1 MKSAA
6 KGSADKLRPR
16 RDATI
21 NLRLSENAK
30 TLIDSAAAAVG
41 KTRTEFM
48 IDSASKHAMDVLLD
62 RRLFGLDDEQWAAF
76 NAALDSPPLPNERL
90 KKLMARTP
98 PWETS
103 PR

>member
-1 MKSAA
+1 MDNAA
-6 KGSADKLRPR
+6 TKRASRTQAR

-30 TLIDSAAAAVG
+30 TLIDSAAAAIG
-41 KTRTEFM
+41 KTRTEFVL
-48 IDSASKHAMDVLLD
+48 DSASKHAMDVLLD
-62 RRLFGLDDEQWAAF
+62 RRLFELEDEQWAAF
-76 NAALDSPPLPNERL
+76 NAALDNPPLPNEEL